1 MTIIAPLDPTALFR
15 LRAVA
20 SRVQWRESSGSTNAE
35 LVAAAGPERWPHLG
49 VLLTDQQVA
58 GRGRLGRD
66 WVAPAHSSLAVSI
79 LLRPSLPLESWGW
92 LSMIGGTVLVDA
104 LTRAFR
110 AAGVAAT
117 PTLKWPNDVL
127 VDGRKLCG
135 ILAEVVLDAGGSP
148 AVVVGFGLNTAMTA
162 EQLPV
167 DTATSLAVLGADLDL
182 DALLA
187 DLVLGLDQ
195 MLTRLENADG
205 DAAAAGIV
213 AAVSDACGT
222 LGTAVRVELPGG
234 SFAVGTA
241 TRLGDAGALVIAR
254 PGEPDLIVTAGDVI
268 HLRPAPGRE

>member
-1 MTIIAPLDPTALFR
+1 MTSDAPLDPTALFR

-20 SRVQWRESSGSTNAE
+20 PRVQWRERSGSTNAE

-49 VLLTDQQVA
+49 VLLTDQQVS
-58 GRGRLGRD
+58 GKGRLGRT
-66 WVAPAHSSLAVSI
+66 WSAPAHSSLAVSI
-79 LLRPSLPLESWGW
+79 LLRPSLPVESWGW
-92 LSMIGGTVLVDA
+92 LSMLGGTVLVDA

-110 AAGVAAT
+110 TAGVTAV
-117 PTLKWPNDVL
+117 PRLKWPNDVL

-148 AVVVGFGLNTAMTA
+148 AVVIGFGLNTAMTA

-195 MLTRLENADG
+195 MLSRLEEADG
-205 DAAAAGIV
+205 DAQRAGIV
-213 AAVSDACGT
+213 ADVTAACGT

-234 SFAVGTA
+234 SFVVGTA
-241 TRLGDAGALVIAR
+241 TRLGDAGALVIERADG
-254 PGEPDLIVTAGDVI
+254 GELTVTAGDVV
-268 HLRPAPGRE
+268 HLRPAPGRD